1 MKWVTP
7 SRPKAAIPASREGD
21 ATAIMGTMD
30 DYSWTCD
37 DGSVD
42 WDELSELYR
51 IAPLGVKAPADLITV
66 FANSMF
72 KCFAYAGGRLVA
84 AGRALA
90 DGLDCSY
97 IADVAVHPAHQ
108 GRGLGKAVICKLVE
122 LSADHKK
129 VILYANPGTEDFY
142 AKLGFHR
149 MNTAMAIWR
158 DAERAIAS
166 GLISAI
172 SPRIPSTYPEPLY
185 LGAEGEVTAR
195 VRNAGAAPDLIRLG
209 GSTVHYLATGSAT
222 DGLFGLYRFALG
234 PEPGGGARPHFHR
247 TMSESFFVLS
257 GTIQI
262 FDGRTW
268 QDAEAGDFIHVPPG
282 GIHGFRNESGARAE
296 MLIHFA
302 PGAPRE
308 AYFEGLNHLDE
319 MSVADREAF
328 FKLHDNLWPDENV

>member
-1 MKWVTP
+1 MRRVTAA
-7 SRPKAAIPASREGD
+7 STEAAIPASREGD
-21 ATAIMGTMD
+21 GTAIMGSMD
-30 DYSWTCD
+30 EYSWTCD
-37 DGSVD
+37 DADID

-51 IAPLGVKAPADLITV
+51 IAPLGVKPPAELITV

-72 KCFAYAGGRLVA
+72 KCFAYAGDRLVA
-84 AGRALA
+84 AGRASA

-108 GRGLGKAVICKLVE
+108 GRGLGTAVIGKLVE

-172 SPRIPSTYPEPLY
+172 SPRIPSTYPEPRY

-195 VRNAGAAPDLIRLG
+195 VRHAGAAPDLIRRG
-209 GSTVHYLATGSAT
+209 GNTVHYLATGSST
-222 DGLFGLYRFALG
+222 DGLFGLYKFAFG

-247 TMSESFFVLS
+247 TISESFFVLS

-268 QDAEAGDFIHVPPG
+268 RDAEVDDFVHVPPG
-282 GIHGFRNESGARAE
+282 GIHGFRNESRAPAS

-308 AYFEGLNHLDE
+308 AYFEGLDRLDE
-319 MSVADREAF
+319 MSGADREAF
-328 FKLHDNLWPDENV
+328 FKLHDNQWLDENV